1 MTWTLKSRGDST
13 APIVS
18 EFECLEHG
26 RFEETVER
34 KADVAPCP
42 DCGHPSPWV
51 ISAPKAKVWSVP
63 CSAVSRGGDN
73 ERRPGMLDTRPLAD
87 GMSMRDWRKIQDGHR
102 QERRHQQLIKRG
114 LKQKRIQVG

>member
-1 MTWTLKSRGDST
+1 MTFTTKFRGDPT

-34 KADVAPCP
+34 GSDVAPCP
-42 DCGHPSPWV
+42 DCGHASPWV
-51 ISAPKAKVWSVP
+51 ISAPRAKILSVP
-63 CSAVSRGGDN
+63 CSAAVRGGDT
-73 ERRPGMLDTRPLAD
+73 ERRPGMLDTRPLAE

-102 QERRHQQLIKRG
+102 QERRHQALIKKG
-114 LKQKRIQVG
+114 LKQKRVQVG